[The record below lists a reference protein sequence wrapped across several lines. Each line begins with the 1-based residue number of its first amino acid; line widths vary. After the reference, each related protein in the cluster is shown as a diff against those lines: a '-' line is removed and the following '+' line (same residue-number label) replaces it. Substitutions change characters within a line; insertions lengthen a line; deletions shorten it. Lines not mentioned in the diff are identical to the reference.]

1 MTAQNLLTKHV
12 ASNRPHMQAAVIGNC
27 LCIREVQIEG
37 AHPVG
42 ATGVSWAPATP
53 PGSIVSVKGPTQPDK
68 RFASSGCDNTVKV
81 NLQLLYEQMEWTLL
95 FLTRD

>member
-1 MTAQNLLTKHV
+1 MIVNC
-12 ASNRPHMQAAVIGNC
+12 SCIGE
-27 LCIREVQIEG
+27 LQIEG

-53 PGSIVSVKGPTQPDK
+53 PGSIVSVNGPTQPDK

-81 NLQLLYEQMEWTLL
+81 KLQLL
-95 FLTRD
+95 